1 MFSAP
6 KIRPKPNGSNQAI
19 RVVFSLM
26 IINKAGGLVYQR
38 DFNTSLNKLSI
49 NDYLVL
55 AGTFQGYTFSISLLR
70 LPSLNFYRV
79 HAITKQLT
87 PTQLSIPSLQRTG
100 LEVLETAFFRMTC
113 FQTVSGTKF
122 LLFTEPQQ
130 PNVDNIMRKIYE
142 LYADYVT
149 KNPFYQMEMPI
160 RCEAFERHLLSY
172 LRAK

>member
-1 MFSAP
+1 
-6 KIRPKPNGSNQAI
+6 
-19 RVVFSLM
+19 
-26 IINKAGGLVYQR
+26 
-38 DFNTSLNKLSI
+38 
-49 NDYLVL
+49 
-55 AGTFQGYTFSISLLR
+55 
-70 LPSLNFYRV
+70 
-79 HAITKQLT
+79 
-87 PTQLSIPSLQRTG
+87 
-100 LEVLETAFFRMTC
+100 MTC

-130 PNVDNIMRKIYE
+130 PNVDNIMRRIYE

>member
-1 MFSAP
+1 
-6 KIRPKPNGSNQAI
+6 
-19 RVVFSLM
+19 M
-26 IINKAGGLVYQR
+26 IINKAGGLVYQH
-38 DFNTSLNKLSI
+38 DFNTSLNKLSV
-49 NDYLVL
+49 NEFLVL
-55 AGTFQGYTFSISLLR
+55 AGTFQGYTIYLITAYLAK
-70 LPSLNFYRV
+70 NCCRV

-87 PTQLSIPSLQRTG
+87 PSQLGIPSSQRTG

>member
-1 MFSAP
+1 M
-6 KIRPKPNGSNQAI
+6 
-19 RVVFSLM
+19 VVYSLM

-49 NDYLVL
+49 NEYLVL
-55 AGTFQGYTFSISLLR
+55 AGTFQG
-70 LPSLNFYRV
+70 V

-87 PTQLSIPSLQRTG
+87 PSQLGIPSSQRTG